1 MSKGCNG
8 WFKASFMHH
17 QRSQCTGDDEVDNVA
32 AISNVAIMVE
42 SSEALNVIDNSTD
55 DIDLPTEA
63 DDYVNI
69 LVSLK

>member
-1 MSKGCNG
+1 M
-8 WFKASFMHH
+8 
-17 QRSQCTGDDEVDNVA
+17 GDDEVDNVA

-69 LVSLK
+69 LVSLKWQPKWNGFHNRMSGYHY